1 MNRGLLL
8 ICIAILSAFAGG
20 AQEPQTRTTIGI
32 EGRVVIE
39 HRGEALQAAEV
50 REDALL
56 LLRIG
61 EVEELGD
68 GLQRIEL
75 LFLARRAGDY
85 DLRDA
90 LQFGPERPVGDA
102 LDPILVQVDSLLPE
116 DHQGDLESIEELEGP
131 GAGGFTTI
139 FRVVLA
145 LWLIPAAIWIFWKWR
160 NRPRPDPVIVER
172 VPTLAE
178 RLQPL
183 VDAARRGELDLAG
196 QARLERMLLG
206 YWREQLGLQSVPQA
220 EAVRQMRAD
229 DEAGEL
235 LRTVEAWLHRPESQR
250 PEQAEVDALL
260 DRYRNIA
267 APHEESAP

>member
-1 MNRGLLL
+1 MSRVLTW
-8 ICIAILSAFAGG
+8 IAVMTLTATAAW
-20 AQEPQTRTTIGI
+20 AQEPLTRTTIGI

-39 HRGEALQAAEV
+39 HSGEPLQATEA

-61 EVEELGD
+61 EVEELGE
-68 GLQRIEL
+68 GRQRVEL
-75 LFLARRAGDY
+75 LFLARRAGEF

-102 LDPILVQVDSLLPE
+102 LEPIPVLVDSLLPE
-116 DHQGDLESIEELEGP
+116 DHQGDLEAIEELEGP

-139 FRVVLA
+139 FRVVLV
-145 LWLIPAAIWIFWKWR
+145 LWLIPAVVWIFWKWR
-160 NRPRPDPVIVER
+160 NRPRPEPVVVER

-206 YWREQLGLQSVPQA
+206 YWREQLGLEALPQA
-220 EAVRQMRAD
+220 DAVRHMRAD

-250 PEQAEVDALL
+250 PDQAEVDALL
-260 DRYRNIA
+260 DRYRGIA
-267 APHEESAP
+267 APTEDSAP